1 MSVWSLAHGGR
12 KTNFKLLICI
22 IVLLMLLLLEEVNV
36 GTGFITAMNYY
47 AKEVLIP
54 ISIVRDV
61 KKSVAIVVV
70 VQNDHNKEQYQQAQD
85 TIECYAVHHRYTF
98 YYVNVHSNATLSS
111 TCPQKDF
118 MFQRHCVVAEL
129 MSSWPEEWLLFLDAD
144 MAVINPN
151 HLIEEY
157 IPSDPDIH
165 IVFYKRIFNHEVM
178 AGSYLIRNSGLSR
191 KFLTHWSLYE
201 FSLPKSFHGS
211 DNGAIHSVIA
221 SFELPELRKV
231 REKCEEL
238 WAASKDFNSLSFYEV
253 CMQLILSSNPLKHI
267 LIIDKGSNSWARDGW
282 LTNSAWCDKDF
293 ILHGWQKKR
302 KDKMQFA
309 RWHSPLVDRVWN
321 KTLCRTSEAYLN
333 WRYKD
338 SFIEPTEAI
347 QRRLYK
353 VIKEVDREFDLIK
366 AAL

>member
-1 MSVWSLAHGGR
+1 MHYFYDDKYKMDWDHTLNGMNVVERISRDTMVLHQKHKTVWPAAPRESLFVSHIRRVDDLKNESAHDLYIVCNKDVSRTDVPVTSSSGVRVGL
-12 KTNFKLLICI
+12 TVSMICETVIKNGKAPSELCRDDVLCNI
-22 IVLLMLLLLEEVNV
+22 IYV
-36 GTGFITAMNYY
+36 
-47 AKEVLIP
+47 
-54 ISIVRDV
+54 SQDV

-98 YYVNVHSNATLSS
+98 YY
-111 TCPQKDF
+111 F

-238 WAASKDFNSLSFYEV
+238 WAASK
-253 CMQLILSSNPLKHI
+253 
-267 LIIDKGSNSWARDGW
+267 
-282 LTNSAWCDKDF
+282 
-293 ILHGWQKKR
+293 
-302 KDKMQFA
+302 
-309 RWHSPLVDRVWN
+309 
-321 KTLCRTSEAYLN
+321 
-333 WRYKD
+333 YKD